1 MSLVFAPALF
11 DTLQAAAPPTIAFFK
26 SLPTNTDERWAIYL
40 LLLEKPGYR
49 PKIYIGS
56 GTNSLR
62 GVSARFSEY
71 NRAEALPQYVQ
82 KALDDGYTI
91 LYRGLLCW
99 TAIPPAALQ
108 PKIRIL
114 FVAMEAAF
122 SYVFWAMKGLKRDN
136 GMSHICHW
144 PRDTLEFDGLCSHCA
159 LAEPVSGDFDLT
171 SEQLEAQA
179 AELKQRRS
187 ALQAVVN
194 TNYQQNQMLNNREGY
209 KARNRKKSATYVEK
223 RSDKAKAS
231 HNNSLAKAKDNKTY
245 YCEICDLACGKKN
258 DLARHEKS
266 KSHIREAAAHHSS
279 SQLD

>member
-1 MSLVFAPALF
+1 MAFEATTILQLVLLLTWNCPCTVPANQKHPLFAQIITSHIILKEIASATSLVFAPGLF

-26 SLPTNTDERWAIYL
+26 SLPTNTDKRWAIYL

-82 KALDDGYTI
+82 KALDDSYTI
-91 LYRGLLCW
+91 AYRGLLCW

-122 SYVFWAMKGLKRDN
+122 FYVFWAVKGLKRDY

-144 PRDTLEFDGLCSHCA
+144 PCDTLEYNGLCSYCA

-171 SEQLEAQA
+171 SEQLEA
-179 AELKQRRS
+179 
-187 ALQAVVN
+187 
-194 TNYQQNQMLNNREGY
+194 
-209 KARNRKKSATYVEK
+209 EK
-223 RSDKAKAS
+223 LLEPFGLWTRI
-231 HNNSLAKAKDNKTY
+231 L
-245 YCEICDLACGKKN
+245 
-258 DLARHEKS
+258 
-266 KSHIREAAAHHSS
+266 
-279 SQLD
+279 